1 MTTSLIWFRNDLR
14 LDDNPVVTSAAQA
27 DRCLAVYCVDDAQ
40 HQAASRYGPPKL
52 GRHRRGF
59 LRQCLIDLRE
69 RIQMAGSRL
78 VVLAGDPVVVI
89 PDLCQAAAIDRVH
102 VGNDPG
108 PDERDVV
115 FDQLIDK
122 LAAESRCLLT
132 QHENRSLYGLRQLPF
147 ALEAMPRAFTPWR
160 QQIEAGHSNPAEH
173 VMPAPKTLPPA
184 PALPERFVDDV
195 PSAQE
200 WPATATPFRG
210 GETAGQERLAN
221 YIWGTRAVTHYAET
235 RNQMLGTDFS
245 SKLSPWLARG
255 CLSPRRVYSEIRAF
269 EQQSGATRS
278 TYALIFELLWRDFFH
293 WTLVKHGAQLF
304 RLGGLLERDDRP
316 QARHADVIHAWR
328 TGRTGSDFVNA
339 NMIQLAQTGYMSNRG
354 RQNAAS
360 YFARDLGQDWRVGAA
375 WFESMLVDY
384 DVASNWGNWA
394 NVAGV
399 GTDKRDRGFDVDA
412 QAKRYDPDG
421 AFVAYWLGQ

>member
-1 MTTSLIWFRNDLR
+1 M
-14 LDDNPVVTSAAQA
+14 
-27 DRCLAVYCVDDAQ
+27 
-40 HQAASRYGPPKL
+40 
-52 GRHRRGF
+52 
-59 LRQCLIDLRE
+59 
-69 RIQMAGSRL
+69 
-78 VVLAGDPVVVI
+78 
-89 PDLCQAAAIDRVH
+89 
-102 VGNDPG
+102 
-108 PDERDVV
+108 
-115 FDQLIDK
+115 
-122 LAAESRCLLT
+122 
-132 QHENRSLYGLRQLPF
+132 
-147 ALEAMPRAFTPWR
+147 
-160 QQIEAGHSNPAEH
+160 
-173 VMPAPKTLPPA
+173 
-184 PALPERFVDDV
+184 
-195 PSAQE
+195 
-200 WPATATPFRG
+200 
-210 GETAGQERLAN
+210 
-221 YIWGTRAVTHYAET
+221 THYAET